1 MTKTVNGVKTY
12 YQYSGD
18 KLQYQEK
25 GEQKLYFWYDAFGCL
40 SKVYCDYG
48 NGSAG
53 SYLVVCNSRGDV
65 DSLYT
70 VTGELR
76 AKYTYDSWGN
86 TISITDA
93 NGNEITSPNHI
104 GNLNPIRYRGYYL
117 DTETG
122 LYYLQSRYYNPTVGR
137 FLNADVYCDT
147 GTSILGTNM
156 FAYCEN
162 NPICLYDSDGEIAHI
177 AIGIAIGATVGAV
190 SSAVTSS
197 ITQYVN
203 DGEINWII
211 VGVNAGAGAIS
222 GGLSASGIGLLASVG
237 VNAGLGGLTNVLE
250 TWIKKDDFSLINFG
264 SSVVFGGIS
273 GATGYAIG
281 SKTSPN
287 ILTNNYKT
295 YSSSISREAGRA
307 NTKYAQKAISYAEQ
321 AIGKIMFEWYRTFLS
336 VIIGAVITALHP
348 TERERL

>member
-1 MTKTVNGVKTY
+1 MQDAPLLSLSNDNLNASYSYDTNGLRVTKTVNGVKTY

-156 FAYCEN
+156 FAYCGN
-162 NPICLYDSDGEIAHI
+162 NP
-177 AIGIAIGATVGAV
+177 
-190 SSAVTSS
+190 
-197 ITQYVN
+197 VN
-203 DGEINWII
+203 
-211 VGVNAGAGAIS
+211 NADPS
-222 GGLSASGIGLLASVG
+222 VFLL
-237 VNAGLGGLTNVLE
+237 LRQL
-250 TWIKKDDFSLINFG
+250 
-264 SSVVFGGIS
+264 VV
-273 GATGYAIG
+273 
-281 SKTSPN
+281 
-287 ILTNNYKT
+287 
-295 YSSSISREAGRA
+295 
-307 NTKYAQKAISYAEQ
+307 
-321 AIGKIMFEWYRTFLS
+321 
-336 VIIGAVITALHP
+336 
-348 TERERL
+348 